1 MIQTQVTIINKLGLH
16 ARAAAKFVACASA
29 FSSNIRAGKDGELID
44 GKSIMSVMMLAAGKG
59 TVLDLQIAGSDET
72 QALEALQILITNR
85 FDEAE

>member
-16 ARAAAKFVACASA
+16 ARAAAKFVACAAA
-29 FSSNIRAGKDGELID
+29 FSSSIRAGKDGELID

-59 TVLDLQIAGSDET
+59 TVLDLQIDGSDEA
-72 QALEALQILITNR
+72 QALEALKILITNR